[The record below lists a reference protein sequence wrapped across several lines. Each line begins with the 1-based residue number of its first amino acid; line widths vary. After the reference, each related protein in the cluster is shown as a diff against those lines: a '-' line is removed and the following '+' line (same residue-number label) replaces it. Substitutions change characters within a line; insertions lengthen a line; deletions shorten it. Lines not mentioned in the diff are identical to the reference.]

1 MYDAMDAT
9 QICLCPVEH
18 VIHHTVQ
25 DLALCIMLYVHTFME
40 THTHTQVNEAFRSQ
54 FETWVGDHPQ
64 VQLVSDGSHSNEER
78 LGAVGCVDLAV
89 RHFQVQDDLIV
100 IGG

>member
-1 MYDAMDAT
+1 MCYIILYTT
-9 QICLCPVEH
+9 QPYAYNNAVR
-18 VIHHTVQ
+18 
-25 DLALCIMLYVHTFME
+25 HTFMG
-40 THTHTQVNEAFRSQ
+40 THTFTHAHTQVNEVFRSQ
-54 FETWVGDHPQ
+54 FETWMGDHPQ

-89 RHFQVQDDLIV
+89 RHFQIKDDLIV

>member
-1 MYDAMDAT
+1 M
-9 QICLCPVEH
+9 
-18 VIHHTVQ
+18 
-25 DLALCIMLYVHTFME
+25 
-40 THTHTQVNEAFRSQ
+40 
-54 FETWVGDHPQ
+54 GDHPQ

-89 RHFQVQDDLIV
+89 RHFQVRDDLIV